1 MKTKEKILKEA
12 LFLFSDRGFHAVS
25 VRDIA
30 KAVGIKE
37 SSLYNHFK
45 NKQDIFD
52 SIVDI
57 QWENAKAYFRE
68 KELPF
73 APEEKKDVFI
83 EWDFDRL
90 SEKVLSVFSFFF
102 ENEENVR
109 YRRLLILSQY
119 EYPRAKEIYIK
130 LYRNYMLEFQSSLFL
145 SLMEAGVLE
154 KRDPDKLALEFYGP
168 VFLLLH
174 TCTGL
179 EEAKPKF
186 VEHLRQFVEVY
197 GKKEESR

>member
-1 MKTKEKILKEA
+1 MKTREKILKEA
-12 LFLFSDRGFHAVS
+12 LILFSERGFHAVS

-83 EWDFDRL
+83 ERDFDRL

-119 EYPRAKEIYIK
+119 EYPRAKEIYIQ
-130 LYRNYMLEFQSSLFL
+130 LYRNYNEQLSAGSLAKCSAFSSALPFPHIIPYITVEKKGLGKIHGYFIKFQ
-145 SLMEAGVLE
+145 
-154 KRDPDKLALEFYGP
+154 K
-168 VFLLLH
+168 
-174 TCTGL
+174 
-179 EEAKPKF
+179 
-186 VEHLRQFVEVY
+186 
-197 GKKEESR
+197 

>member
-1 MKTKEKILKEA
+1 M
-12 LFLFSDRGFHAVS
+12 S
-25 VRDIA
+25 
-30 KAVGIKE
+30 GI
-37 SSLYNHFK
+37 
-45 NKQDIFD
+45 
-52 SIVDI
+52 
-57 QWENAKAYFRE
+57 
-68 KELPF
+68 
-73 APEEKKDVFI
+73 
-83 EWDFDRL
+83 FDRL

-154 KRDPDKLALEFYGP
+154 KRNPDKLALEFYGP